1 MDGKLIISFIIFSF
15 LTSFVY
21 SQETREWNVMPMSQG
36 TNFRPTLN
44 VENSGQLVGTVKS
57 DKGKVI
63 ENAVVVLN
71 NGYFYFD
78 ATSNKKGE
86 YKARAMFGEFVV
98 EVSAPGYEKYVGEV
112 YMSKGRTLT
121 RDIVLKPIIKGVEK
135 MKASGN
141 KSLANGNSILF
152 NINGSHPAYE
162 GKSLYDVLVNLPL
175 FDFSDGGLKVAGS
188 ENVTMHFNSRVNKA
202 QPQMLVNM
210 LRSIPA
216 EDVQSVKVSS
226 WGGQGENPMMVY
238 LHYKE

>member
-152 NINGSHPAYE
+152 NINGIPSSFILVGNLIKRRFFIGFYY
-162 GKSLYDVLVNLPL
+162 LVVNLAQIAL
-175 FDFSDGGLKVAGS
+175 LMSIVARR
-188 ENVTMHFNSRVNKA
+188 TYIAIHR
-202 QPQMLVNM
+202 
-210 LRSIPA
+210 
-216 EDVQSVKVSS
+216 
-226 WGGQGENPMMVY
+226 
-238 LHYKE
+238 